1 MQITEQL
8 IERIARNVF
17 QQMFM
22 QGLLNANVVRGSTIE
37 HAQKADEATFLGTET
52 VGSAIKMLFLSG
64 GLPVASDAN
73 VGSSSQPVYINDGD
87 FTACT
92 GVATSAQLSSL
103 SDTVS
108 GLSGDIGD
116 INSAINGINGEIQD
130 IWDAIHELQP
140 QS

>member
-17 QQMFM
+17 QQMFV
-22 QGLLNANVVRGSTIE
+22 QGLLNANVVRGNSIE

-92 GVATSAQLSSL
+92 GVATSSDLSSL
-103 SDTVS
+103 SSDVS
-108 GLSGDIGD
+108 SMGSAISD
-116 INSAINGINGEIQD
+116 INSEIQD
-130 IWDAIHELQP
+130 IWDAIHDLQP
-140 QS
+140 TTSSSSL

>member
-103 SDTVS
+103 SSDVS
-108 GLSGDIGD
+108 SLSSDVSSMG
-116 INSAINGINGEIQD
+116 SAISDINGEIQD
-130 IWDAIHELQP
+130 IWDAIHDLQP